1 MSNANVV
8 FSMIVFRYFSM
19 LCRYQEVIDIARTS
33 LRVNGD
39 VDVACETLVR
49 RALKKGTT
57 DNVSVLIICLNQ

>member
-1 MSNANVV
+1 
-8 FSMIVFRYFSM
+8 M